1 METEL
6 APIALFVY
14 NRLWHTQKTIES
26 LIKNSKAKDSVLYIF
41 SDAPKSDIDRKSVKD
56 VRDYIWSINGFKDIQ
71 IQERE
76 QNLGLATSIISGVS
90 AVIKKNG
97 KIIVVEDDLIAS
109 RNFVQFMNDCLDFY
123 QGNDKIFSVSG
134 YSYPIEIPKSYKN
147 DLYLLP
153 RSSSWG
159 WGTWLD
165 KWSKADWEIKD
176 YSDFIRSKNKR
187 ISFNIGGD
195 DLTDMLISQKRGKID
210 SWAIR
215 WCYAHYKNS
224 AFCLYPRVSKIQNIG
239 NDNSGTHSKK
249 TKKYLIN
256 IDDGESST
264 IFKPD
269 IVVSNEIVE
278 NLTKFY
284 RRKFHKRIIRIIRK
298 KLNI

>member
-41 SDAPKSDIDRKSVKD
+41 SDAPKSEIDKKSVKD
-56 VRDYIWSINGFKDIQ
+56 VRNYIRSISGFKDIQ

-90 AVIKKNG
+90 TVIRKNG

-109 RNFVQFMNDCLDFY
+109 RNFIQFMNDCLEFY
-123 QGNDKIFSVSG
+123 KGNDKIFSISG

-215 WCYAHYKNS
+215 WCYAHYKNN

-249 TKKYLIN
+249 TKKYIIN
-256 IDDGESST
+256 IDNGESST
-264 IFKPD
+264 ILKPD
-269 IVVSNEIVE
+269 IVVSNEIIE
-278 NLTKFY
+278 NLSRFF
-284 RRKFHKRIIRIIRK
+284 RRKFHKRIIRIIRRI
-298 KLNI
+298 LNV